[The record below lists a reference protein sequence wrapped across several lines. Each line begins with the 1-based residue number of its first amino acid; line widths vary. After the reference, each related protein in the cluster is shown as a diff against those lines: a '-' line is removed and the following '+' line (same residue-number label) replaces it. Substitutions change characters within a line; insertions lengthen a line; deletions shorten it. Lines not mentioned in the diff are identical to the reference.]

1 MRKKITFI
9 LLLSFAF
16 LQINAQDTA
25 PSSMS
30 SFGCSEEGLTITS
43 GGGSYAVDINEPRVI
58 SINGPQRPE
67 VGEEVFYEAVLDFSV
82 PGVTYNWTVPSS
94 ATIIYNLGSRILVKF
109 AQYGVFWIQ
118 CSAGTTT
125 LEYAKKVEVMRP
137 IPPQYSISSES
148 NSDMV
153 TINKTVQQASEQPV
167 LISVH

>member
-16 LQINAQDTA
+16 LQINAQGNA
-25 PSSMS
+25 PSSIS

-43 GGGSYAVDINEPRVI
+43 GEGSYAVDTNGPRVI

-94 ATIIYNLGSRILVKF
+94 ATIIYNLDSRILVKF

-118 CSAGTTT
+118 CSAENADGTTT
-125 LEYAKKVEVMRP
+125 LAYAKKVEVMRP
-137 IPPQYSISSES
+137 VPP
-148 NSDMV
+148 
-153 TINKTVQQASEQPV
+153 
-167 LISVH
+167 L